1 MIKTSKSSKRK
12 SQIQQWVNDFEQI
25 RPKYEKLRVK
35 IVQLLEELLTT
46 EGIKYHLVESRTKT
60 LDSFSEKIQRKGKRY
75 SDPLHEIN
83 DLTGIRIIA
92 YYTHDVDKIC
102 NLIEAQFEIDK
113 ENSVDQRVHLAFDQF
128 GYLSV
133 HKIVRLASPRKNLP
147 EWLDIAELAFEIQ
160 VRTVLQH
167 AWAAI
172 SHALQYKHE
181 SEIPAEFRRRLI
193 RLSGLLEL
201 ADEEF
206 ASLREDQAAFAQ
218 HVSEQILTQNL
229 LIDIDAISVSKYLT
243 STSSTS
249 SILNAVP
256 TFGMENDFRDGYD
269 SNDEETD
276 YYQLTTVCRILN
288 IRTIYDL
295 NKEIIEQSSNAPAF
309 FKEFGLRHQGA
320 IGDTD
325 HWISVFLI
333 GIHCETINRDVIA
346 AELSWHI
353 QYIDDIFEAGAKI
366 KRRAQ

>member
-1 MIKTSKSSKRK
+1 MANTSKSSKRNI
-12 SQIQQWVNDFEQI
+12 QIQQWVNDFEQI

-35 IVQLLEELLTT
+35 MVQLLEELLLA

-60 LDSFSEKIQRKGKRY
+60 VDSFSEKIQRKGKRY
-75 SDPLHEIN
+75 NDPLHEIN
-83 DLTGIRIIA
+83 DFTGIRIIA

-102 NLIEAQFEIDK
+102 NLIDAQFEIDK
-113 ENSVDQRVHLAFDQF
+113 ENSVDQRAQLAFDQF

-133 HKIVRLASPRKNLP
+133 HKVVRLATPRKNLP
-147 EWLDIAELAFEIQ
+147 EWLDIAELVLEIQ

-206 ASLREDQAAFAQ
+206 VSLRQDQAAFAQ
-218 HVSEQILTQNL
+218 RISEQILTQNL
-229 LIDIDAISVSKYLT
+229 FIDIDAISVSKYLA

-249 SILNAVP
+249 SIMDAVLK
-256 TFGMENDFRDGYD
+256 FGMENDFPDGYD
-269 SNDEETD
+269 DEETD
-276 YYQLTTVCRILN
+276 YSQLTIVCRTLN

-295 NKEIIEQSSNAPAF
+295 DQEIIARASDAPGF
-309 FKEFGLRHQGA
+309 FKEFGLRYQGA
-320 IGDTD
+320 YGDAD
-325 HWISVFLI
+325 HWVSVFLI
-333 GIHCETINRDVIA
+333 GVHCETINREVLT
-346 AELSWHI
+346 AELPWHT
-353 QYIDDIFEAGAKI
+353 QYVDAIFAAGEKLKRNI
-366 KRRAQ
+366 KT